1 MSSYYD
7 DDDYDDIDD
16 GEVSHVVRMAA
27 VPDRVRNL
35 PQDHNKK
42 KSKRAR
48 EAEANGGFIELT
60 VAGVDLRVPVN
71 GKLPVKAAV
80 AYNNGDE
87 FGGTEIML
95 GEDQWN
101 SFLDA
106 NPTLD
111 DYNELSDAVKDA
123 SGNS

>member
-1 MSSYYD
+1 MSSYDD

-16 GEVSHVVRMAA
+16 GEVSH

-48 EAEANGGFIELT
+48 EAEANG
-60 VAGVDLRVPVN
+60 

-111 DYNELSDAVKDA
+111 DYNELYDAVKDA

>member
-1 MSSYYD
+1 MSSYDD

-16 GEVSHVVRMAA
+16 GEVSH

-71 GKLPVKAAV
+71 DDFVANIREFPFLVERNGFLLGRMPP
-80 AYNNGDE
+80 AYNVG
-87 FGGTEIML
+87 FGKSL
-95 GEDQWN
+95 WN
-101 SFLDA
+101 PAKSW
-106 NPTLD
+106 N
-111 DYNELSDAVKDA
+111 
-123 SGNS
+123 

>member
-1 MSSYYD
+1 MSSYDD

-16 GEVSHVVRMAA
+16 GEVSY